1 MDSRRRFGKYK
12 VEREVLD
19 EERLEE
25 LSQRKT
31 YSDIHPPLTKQLK
44 ESFRCTV
51 PKLKRSLVSSFP
63 VLYWLPKYSVW
74 DYGMPDLISG
84 ISVGIMHLP
93 QGMAYALLAS
103 VPPVFGLYS
112 SLYPTL
118 IYFIFGTS
126 RHISIGTFTI
136 LSIMV
141 GSVTERLAPDV
152 NFTITNGTNVTEEV
166 DIAARDLY
174 RVQVAAAT
182 TVLGGLIQVFLG
194 VVKFGFVGTYLSEPL
209 VRAYTT
215 AAAAHAVVGQLR
227 NNFGVS
233 AKRFSGPLSL
243 IYTLVD
249 VCSKLPQTHLPTLA
263 VSAVTMTLLIAAKE
277 LNGFFSSKLPVPV
290 PVELITIIAGT
301 LISSYAHLRSNYS
314 VSVVGE
320 IPSGL
325 RTPNMPNVSLF
336 GEVIGDAFALAVVG
350 YAMSISLGKTFAL
363 KHGYKVDSNQ
373 ELVALG
379 LSNVAG
385 GFFQC
390 FSVCASMSRSLIQ
403 VTTGGKTQ
411 MAGLASALIV
421 LVTILKLGALFQEL
435 PKAVLA
441 SVVLVNLKGMFKQ
454 YSDIVTL
461 WRSNKTDLVVW
472 LVTWVSTMLLNLD
485 LGLAASITFA
495 LFTVIFRTQ
504 LPTYSVLGN
513 VPSTELY
520 VDMETHREARQIPG
534 VTIFRSSATV
544 YFANAELYLEALKEK
559 SGLDITKMI
568 VYKRQQEAKQKRR
581 EKRAERRAKRQAKRE
596 KLAQTAARN
605 VSVLPDLFVEDEAGC
620 CTEMSMDGVIAEK
633 EQQRWS
639 EKENGTVFVIPPSPR
654 TLDGH
659 CRWEYL
665 KGGDPDCSSL
675 GWMSELQDG
684 DTTTLGSSSEDT
696 LSRDLERVSLGSLG
710 KWTWDIHS
718 IILDLST
725 ANFTDTVAIKMLKN
739 IFQDFSEI
747 DVDIYLAGCQG
758 ELILSLKSIDLQFDC
773 HDNPLNLLCSESVVE
788 QLERGNFFSE
798 TITKGNLFASVHDAV
813 LHCLNNRGATSPPR
827 FDPSANL
834 TSSTKL

>member
-25 LSQRKT
+25 AVSENNALSFF
-31 YSDIHPPLTKQLK
+31 YFLI
-44 ESFRCTV
+44 F
-51 PKLKRSLVSSFP
+51 LVFAD
-63 VLYWLPKYSVW
+63 VL
-74 DYGMPDLISG
+74 IRSG
-84 ISVGIMHLP
+84 ITAC
-93 QGMAYALLAS
+93 MAYALLAS

-152 NFTITNGTNVTEEV
+152 NFTIRNGTNVTEEV
-166 DIAARDLY
+166 DIATRDLY

-182 TVLGGLIQVFLG
+182 TVLGGLIQLFLG

-227 NNFGVS
+227 NISGVS

-320 IPSGL
+320 IPNGL
-325 RTPNMPNVSLF
+325 QTPNVPSVSLF
-336 GEVIGDAFALAVVG
+336 REVIGDAFALAVVG
-350 YAMSISLGKTFAL
+350 YAISISLGKTFAL

-461 WRSNKTDLVVW
+461 WRTNKTDLVVW

-568 VYKRQQEAKQKRR
+568 LYKRQQEAKQKRG

-596 KLAQTAARN
+596 VLFRRTQTAARN
-605 VSVLPDLFVEDEAGC
+605 ASVLPDLFVEDEAGC
-620 CTEMSMDGVIAEK
+620 CTEMPMDGVIAEK

-654 TLDGH
+654 TLDGQ

-675 GWMSELQDG
+675 GWLSELQDG

-725 ANFTDTVAIKMLKN
+725 ANFTDTVAIKMFKN

-747 DVDIYLAGCQG
+747 DVDIYLAGCQ
-758 ELILSLKSIDLQFDC
+758 
-773 HDNPLNLLCSESVVE
+773 ESVVE

-813 LHCLNNRGATSPPR
+813 LNCLNNRGATSPPR
-827 FDPSANL
+827 FDPSAVSCSATL
-834 TSSTKL
+834 LWKSIGSRK

>member
-84 ISVGIMHLP
+84 ISVGIMHLH
-93 QGMAYALLAS
+93 GVCTACFRATCVWTLLFS
-103 VPPVFGLYS
+103 LSNINLLYFRNVPSYFDRYVSDFRETLLLHGHWVELKC
-112 SLYPTL
+112 PTSARL
-118 IYFIFGTS
+118 LPCS
-126 RHISIGTFTI
+126 GTFTI

-152 NFTITNGTNVTEEV
+152 NFTIRNGTNVTEEV
-166 DIAARDLY
+166 DIATRDLY

-182 TVLGGLIQVFLG
+182 TVLGGLIQLFLG

-227 NNFGVS
+227 NISGVS

-320 IPSGL
+320 IPNGL
-325 RTPNMPNVSLF
+325 QTPNVPSVSLF
-336 GEVIGDAFALAVVG
+336 REVIGDAFALAVVG
-350 YAMSISLGKTFAL
+350 YAISISLGKTFAL

-461 WRSNKTDLVVW
+461 WRTNKTDLVVW

-568 VYKRQQEAKQKRR
+568 LYKRQQEAKQKRG

-596 KLAQTAARN
+596 
-605 VSVLPDLFVEDEAGC
+605 VLF
-620 CTEMSMDGVIAEK
+620 
-633 EQQRWS
+633 R
-639 EKENGTVFVIPPSPR
+639 R
-654 TLDGH
+654 
-659 CRWEYL
+659 
-665 KGGDPDCSSL
+665 SS
-675 GWMSELQDG
+675 
-684 DTTTLGSSSEDT
+684 
-696 LSRDLERVSLGSLG
+696 
-710 KWTWDIHS
+710 
-718 IILDLST
+718 
-725 ANFTDTVAIKMLKN
+725 

-747 DVDIYLAGCQG
+747 DVDIYLAGCQ
-758 ELILSLKSIDLQFDC
+758 
-773 HDNPLNLLCSESVVE
+773 ESVVE

-813 LHCLNNRGATSPPR
+813 LNWPHVSNVCTPKYTVFLNIHSYLQRTN
-827 FDPSANL
+827 
-834 TSSTKL
+834 

>member
-152 NFTITNGTNVTEEV
+152 NFTIKNGTNVTEEV

-243 IYTLVD
+243 IY
-249 VCSKLPQTHLPTLA
+249 
-263 VSAVTMTLLIAAKE
+263 
-277 LNGFFSSKLPVPV
+277 
-290 PVELITIIAGT
+290 IIAGT

-325 RTPNMPNVSLF
+325 RTPNVPSVSLF
-336 GEVIGDAFALAVVG
+336 GEVIGDAFSLAVVG

-725 ANFTDTVAIKMLKN
+725 ANFTDTVAIKMLRN

-747 DVDIYLAGCQG
+747 DVDIYLAGCQ
-758 ELILSLKSIDLQFDC
+758 
-773 HDNPLNLLCSESVVE
+773 ESVVE

-827 FDPSANL
+827 FDPSAVSVVQNSVSQNSRLFEWELKGCFVSEPDQQHKTL
-834 TSSTKL
+834 TSSASQEIQNRRLGRG